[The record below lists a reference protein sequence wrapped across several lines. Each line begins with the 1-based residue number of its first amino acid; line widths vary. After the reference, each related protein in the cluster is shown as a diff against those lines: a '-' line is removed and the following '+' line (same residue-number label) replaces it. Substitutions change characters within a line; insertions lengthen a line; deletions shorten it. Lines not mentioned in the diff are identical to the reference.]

1 MTENELKLLHRY
13 LDGAITSEELESLNE
28 LLRGSSEARAT
39 LRSLATID
47 AKWQQLAADEAFGRR
62 LAPATKETPDAS
74 GELEAT
80 VSSEGHRS
88 ATHRASSNADP
99 QPKSGT
105 AGSMNARRVTPLWLI
120 LTALS
125 VVLVVG
131 AFGWFQ
137 GTENLPAEAHRGV
150 ARVISIEGDGTG
162 GSDRNIVNGAELFA
176 GEELAMQRGL
186 IELAFRET
194 GVHVIA
200 TAPLKMKL
208 DSDQR
213 VSLYEGQVKL
223 VVPPQGVGF
232 VVDTAQRKFVD
243 LGTSFVVTAG
253 AKGSEVLVLDGQI
266 SVDDHDGTSADLMHE
281 GEFARFDRDGKIE
294 KRSASRLSLTLPEV
308 ALSATNPGDDSLR
321 GIVLGYDNS
330 TALAKSSPHEY
341 VIAHELLPLIR
352 SGFKDRACLEAFKQG
367 EPLRFRGIAGAF
379 HEFPDRTGLA
389 PYSRKGGWIAWYHG
403 QVIPPR
409 GGRYRFWGYA
419 DNHLLVAIDGK
430 PVFEGSRRD
439 SSLKELGTE
448 RTDNPALPCLIARAG
463 FACSEW
469 IELSSDPVRLDIV
482 FGEVGGNITSGLL
495 LVEREGDTYE
505 ETFWGQPKW
514 PLFLTEAPNA
524 DETAEFKRLVDHLE
538 QKTMGSFSVSEESVW
553 KMAR

>member
-1 MTENELKLLHRY
+1 MTEDELNLLHRY
-13 LDGAITSEELESLNE
+13 LDGAITPEELESLEE

-47 AKWQQLAADEAFGRR
+47 AKWQQLAAEEVLGRTGEPTA
-62 LAPATKETPDAS
+62 LAAGDSMPDARK
-74 GELEAT
+74 LAA
-80 VSSEGHRS
+80 S
-88 ATHRASSNADP
+88 AV
-99 QPKSGT
+99 
-105 AGSMNARRVTPLWLI
+105 GSVNSRRQTPLWLT
-120 LTALS
+120 LAALATA
-125 VVLVVG
+125 LVVG
-131 AFGWFQ
+131 AFGWFRALEDSP
-137 GTENLPAEAHRGV
+137 TPSERGI
-150 ARVISIEGDGTG
+150 ARVIRFEGEGTAGGNGHVVDG
-162 GSDRNIVNGAELFA
+162 SELFA

-194 GVHVIA
+194 GVHVVA
-200 TAPLKMKL
+200 TAPLRMKL

-266 SVDDHDGTSADLMHE
+266 SVDDHEGTTADLMHE
-281 GEFARFDRDGKIE
+281 GEFARFDSDGMIE
-294 KRSASRLSLTLPEV
+294 KRRPTRLSQAVPELSLV
-308 ALSATNPGDDSLR
+308 ATHPGDNSLR
-321 GIVLGYDNS
+321 GVVLGYD
-330 TALAKSSPHEY
+330 SPVASVKERRAAD
-341 VIAHELLPLIR
+341 VIGRDLLPLIR
-352 SGFKDRACLEAFKQG
+352 SEFKDRSHLEVFRQG
-367 EPLRFRGIAGAF
+367 EPLSFRGIAGAF

-389 PYSRKGGWIAWYHG
+389 PYSRAGGWMAWYHG

-409 GGRYRFWGYA
+409 PGRYRFWGYA
-419 DNHLLVAIDGK
+419 DNHLLVAITGN

-439 SSLKELGTE
+439 ASFKELGIA

-469 IELSSDPVRLDIV
+469 IEVSGDPVQLDIL
-482 FGEVGGNITSGLL
+482 FGEHGGNITSGLL
-495 LVEREGDTYE
+495 LVECEGDTYE

-514 PLFLTEAPNA
+514 PLFLTETPTAE
-524 DETAEFKRLVDHLE
+524 ETAEFKRLIKHLE
-538 QKTMGSFSVSEESVW
+538 QKTMGSFSVSENAVW
-553 KMAR
+553 KVQN